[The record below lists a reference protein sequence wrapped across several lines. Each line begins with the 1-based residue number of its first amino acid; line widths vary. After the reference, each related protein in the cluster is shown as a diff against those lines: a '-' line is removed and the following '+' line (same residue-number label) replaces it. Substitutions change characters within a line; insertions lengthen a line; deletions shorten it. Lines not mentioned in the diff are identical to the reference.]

1 MATTSKLYYIKAY
14 RPDVGPVERHVVAQT
29 IGEALA
35 NALPA
40 SYEVQEARVVQP
52 FVLVVS

>member
-35 NALPA
+35 ALPA